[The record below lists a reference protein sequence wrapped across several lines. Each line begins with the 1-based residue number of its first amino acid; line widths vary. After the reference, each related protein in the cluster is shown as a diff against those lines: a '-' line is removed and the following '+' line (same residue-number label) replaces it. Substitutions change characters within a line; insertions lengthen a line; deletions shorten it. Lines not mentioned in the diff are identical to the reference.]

1 MLFELLE
8 GSDTNMHL
16 HSQCHLHVRQ
26 IKTLSNCVTDILFR
40 KAYSGFKLVTVKY
53 AQKLAT

>member
-16 HSQCHLHVRQ
+16 HSQCHLHVRH
-26 IKTLSNCVTDILFR
+26 IKRLSYYVTENFIQKKVFR
-40 KAYSGFKLVTVKY
+40 F
-53 AQKLAT
+53 

>member
-16 HSQCHLHVRQ
+16 HFQCHLHVRQ
-26 IKTLSNCVTDILFR
+26 IKILSYCVTDNFI
-40 KAYSGFKLVTVKY
+40 
-53 AQKLAT
+53 QKKSIQV